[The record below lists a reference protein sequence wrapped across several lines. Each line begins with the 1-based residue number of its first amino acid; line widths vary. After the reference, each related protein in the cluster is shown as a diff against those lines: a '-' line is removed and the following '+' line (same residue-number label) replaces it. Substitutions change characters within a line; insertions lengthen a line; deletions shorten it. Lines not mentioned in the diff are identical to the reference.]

1 MKASTFTNTVVTL
14 EMSVDEARW
23 LKAVVQNPVVDPLD
37 ETTEDREIR
46 NAFWDALEDINL

>member
-23 LKAVVQNPVVDPLD
+23 LKAVVRNPVDYPLD
-37 ETTEDREIR
+37 ETAEDKEIR
-46 NAFWDALEDINL
+46 CTFWDALEDINL